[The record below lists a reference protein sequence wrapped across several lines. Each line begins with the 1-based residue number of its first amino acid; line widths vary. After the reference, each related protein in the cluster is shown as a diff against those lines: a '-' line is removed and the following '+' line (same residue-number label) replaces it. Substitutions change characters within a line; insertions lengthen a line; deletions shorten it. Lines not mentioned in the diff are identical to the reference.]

1 MYVSDMGARC
11 QDAHIQGGLFFF
23 FYIYNIN
30 DLHKNND
37 LGDFLENLVV
47 PRGKGS

>member
-1 MYVSDMGARC
+1 MYQTWEHGAKML
-11 QDAHIQGGLFFF
+11 IFKGVFFF